1 MLRRLDLPLMQTAPG
16 RVLPWLTGGLVYV
29 TMVLLGIAVMADQ
42 ALLALDARARLIT
55 VILPLADDD
64 GGSRDVDAALDVLLQ
79 KRFVIA
85 AAPVGGDELRT
96 LMTPWL
102 GEPGGDLP
110 LPVMIDVR
118 LDPLATP
125 DLAAL
130 QDELS
135 ATVAGATLSI
145 DATVSE
151 RGEAVAALVRGWSGF
166 LVLIAFLAGLAAL
179 AAITGLAVRLCRDAV
194 DLLRCMGASPAYL
207 AGQFERYALV
217 GGLRIGTSGF
227 GLALLTLIALRQSTS
242 EIAIAGAIEIGLRPL
257 DWALLAGTAAASL
270 LLAVAVVR
278 VSALWQLQRRPG

>member
-85 AAPVGGDELRT
+85 AARVGGDELRT

-110 LPVMIDVR
+110 LPAMIDVR

-135 ATVAGATLSI
+135 ARVAGATLSI

-166 LVLIAFLAGLAAL
+166 LVLIALLAGLASTRFLSKKAGRPRL
-179 AAITGLAVRLCRDAV
+179 GLGVIENCPSDRFSGVPHPSLSSVSSGPIPASVQSRLRN
-194 DLLRCMGASPAYL
+194 SPS
-207 AGQFERYALV
+207 F
-217 GGLRIGTSGF
+217 S
-227 GLALLTLIALRQSTS
+227 
-242 EIAIAGAIEIGLRPL
+242 P
-257 DWALLAGTAAASL
+257 
-270 LLAVAVVR
+270 
-278 VSALWQLQRRPG
+278 